1 MRTKLQLL
9 LDKSIGSILNLLLYG
24 FVRIVGKLLRID
36 HGLNSDFERIVICK
50 FKGMGSI
57 VQASALIST
66 LKKNYPNA
74 DIRFV
79 STKAN
84 AGILTYYKKEINSV
98 FLVDDSGLFKLISS
112 TLMTLFKLWK
122 FRPQVYIDLEIYS
135 NYSTLLCT
143 LSAAKNRLG
152 FYKSDKNYR
161 TGLFTHL
168 MYYNI
173 KTPLSEI
180 YLQMARIMGVKEE
193 DHSLINLE
201 VQSNTLNSLSQ
212 KYFIND
218 NYIVINPNAS
228 DLRLERRWPASSFVK
243 LISEFH
249 SNFPNYKIYLI
260 GNKQESNYV
269 SEIYTSFQTNEF
281 VVNTAGNLNLNELVA
296 LLKQATLIIT
306 NDTGPLHLA
315 LALRKSTIGLFG
327 PCSPEQY
334 GQMET
339 CLPVYQN
346 VYCSPCVHEFINP
359 PCAGDNQCMKQIEV
373 SKVFISI
380 KQILNESTISLKK
393 TNSLYKIE
401 DKVLGFV
408 YNR

>member
-1 MRTKLQLL
+1 
-9 LDKSIGSILNLLLYG
+9 
-24 FVRIVGKLLRID
+24 
-36 HGLNSDFERIVICK
+36 
-50 FKGMGSI
+50 
-57 VQASALIST
+57 
-66 LKKNYPNA
+66 
-74 DIRFV
+74 
-79 STKAN
+79 
-84 AGILTYYKKEINSV
+84 
-98 FLVDDSGLFKLISS
+98 
-112 TLMTLFKLWK
+112 
-122 FRPQVYIDLEIYS
+122 
-135 NYSTLLCT
+135 
-143 LSAAKNRLG
+143 
-152 FYKSDKNYR
+152 
-161 TGLFTHL
+161 
-168 MYYNI
+168 
-173 KTPLSEI
+173 
-180 YLQMARIMGVKEE
+180 
-193 DHSLINLE
+193 
-201 VQSNTLNSLSQ
+201 
-212 KYFIND
+212 
-218 NYIVINPNAS
+218 
-228 DLRLERRWPASSFVK
+228 

>member
-9 LDKSIGSILNLLLYG
+9 LDKSIGSFLNLFLYG
-24 FVRIVGKLLRID
+24 FVRIVGKILRID
-36 HGLNSDFERIVICK
+36 HSLNGDFERIVICK

-66 LKKNYPNA
+66 LRKNYPNA

-84 AGILTYYKKEINSV
+84 GGILTYYNKEINSV

-112 TLMTLFKLWK
+112 TLMTLFRLWK

-180 YLQMARIMGVKEE
+180 YLQMSRILGVKEE
-193 DHSLINLE
+193 DHSLIKLD
-201 VQSNTLNSLSQ
+201 VKTNTLDELSK
-212 KYFIND
+212 KYLINT
-218 NYIVINPNAS
+218 NNIVINPNAS

-243 LISEFH
+243 LISELQ
-249 SNFPNYKIYLI
+249 SNYPNYTIYLV
-260 GNKQESNYV
+260 GNKQESAYV
-269 SEIYTSFQTNEF
+269 NEIHAHFLSNEL
-281 VVNTAGNLNLNELVA
+281 VVNTAGKLNLNELIA
-296 LLKQATLIIT
+296 LLKQASLIIT
-306 NDTGPLHLA
+306 NDTGPLHLS
-315 LALRKSTIGLFG
+315 LALRKPTIGLFG
-327 PCSPEQY
+327 PCSPDQY
-334 GQMET
+334 GQMDT

-373 SKVFISI
+373 NKVLEAI
-380 KQILNESTISLKK
+380 KQLLKDNMVSVYRSK
-393 TNSLYKIE
+393 HLYKIE